1 MAGDT
6 DTLDPQEVG
15 AGPSFQESFGVPGAY
30 LAWVIAA
37 LFALFVAAA
46 LGRVVLDAA
55 AASARVE
62 ALQIDNAALQERVEA
77 LAAEK
82 RLVTS
87 PIFVEVAGRGR
98 GYGDP
103 DERSF
108 GLLPG
113 GAPPPDLGPATT
125 PTDERGSPL
134 DAWLRGLLGD

>member
-1 MAGDT
+1 MGGST
-6 DTLDPQEVG
+6 DTLDPRDLDG
-15 AGPSFQESFGVPGAY
+15 GPSFEESFGIPGTY
-30 LAWVIAA
+30 LAWILVA
-37 LFALFVAAA
+37 LLGIFVAAA

-62 ALQIDNAALQERVEA
+62 ALQAENTALEARVDA

-103 DERSF
+103 EERSF

-113 GAPPPDLGPATT
+113 GAPAPELGPSIASSG
-125 PTDERGSPL
+125 ERGSPL
-134 DAWLRGLLGD
+134 DAWLSVLLGP